1 MEEKIYDP
9 LLKEGIYLPEISVII
24 LNDISKWTK
33 FLSILG
39 FVFLSIMIISLLS
52 AVAFTTTMNYYAE
65 MTRMHPYNP
74 GMFQWYNIVIY
85 LIVFCIYFFPVYFL
99 YKFSIRIR
107 KAIAIKDTDVLI
119 NALGFLRKHYLF
131 LGILAIVGIVL
142 AIIGF
147 SFMLLGFLAYI

>member
-1 MEEKIYDP
+1 MLVK
-9 LLKEGIYLPEISVII
+9 VII
-24 LNDISKWTK
+24 YSLLTQFKLQSPK

-52 AVAFTTTMNYYAE
+52 AVAFTSTMNYYTE
-65 MTRMHPYNP
+65 MTRMQPYNP

-147 SFMLLGFLAYI
+147 SFMLLGFLAYV